1 MRLGQFLEGNLR
13 MNSSNIIAESGIQFG
28 TSGARGLVE
37 DFTLEVCA
45 AFAHAFMETVE
56 TDFEFGKVA
65 VAIDNRP
72 SSYAMAQACIAAI
85 QNQGYEVA
93 YYGVIPTPALAYSA
107 MQESIPCIMV
117 TGSHIPFDRNGLK
130 FYRPD
135 GEITKADELSILNS
149 DVEFLASNLLPELVV
164 DAKAA
169 EQYLERY
176 TSLFEPDLL
185 QGKRIGIYEHSSA
198 GRDLYQG
205 LFEALG
211 ADVISLERTDEFVP
225 IDTEAVAES
234 DKIKARTWSEGL
246 NLDFIFSTDGDGD
259 RPLVADEN
267 GEWLRGD
274 ILGLLCAETMNIEAL
289 AIPVS
294 SSTVI
299 AASPAFKTVSK
310 TKIGSPY
317 VIAEFA
323 QLAERYSSVAGFEA
337 NGGFLLGSDI
347 KVNGKVLKA
356 LPTRDAVLPAL
367 MLLSAAK
374 ESSIIE
380 LVQQLPKRFTHS
392 DRIQNFATEK
402 SLAILDIG
410 KAAPDSLLSQLGF
423 DSLTVESIDVTDGL
437 RLTLSNDT
445 IVHLRPSGN
454 APELRCYAEANT
466 FSQAKEIVEQTL
478 SRVQQL

>member
-1 MRLGQFLEGNLR
+1 MLKTSQV
-13 MNSSNIIAESGIQFG
+13 IADSGIQFG

-45 AFAHAFMETVE
+45 AFAHAFMATVE

-85 QNQGYEVA
+85 QNRGYEVA

-149 DVEFLASNLLPELVV
+149 DVEFLTSDVLPELVV

-234 DKIKARTWSEGL
+234 DKIKARFWSEGL

-259 RPLVADEN
+259 RPLVADED

-294 SSTVI
+294 SNTVI
-299 AASPAFKTVSK
+299 AASPAFKIVSK

-323 QLAERYSSVAGFEA
+323 QLEERYNSVAGFEA
-337 NGGFLLGSDI
+337 NGGFLLGSDV

-402 SLAILDIG
+402 SLAILDNG

-423 DSLTVESIDVTDGL
+423 DGLVVESIDVTDGL
-437 RLTLSNDT
+437 RLTLSNET
-445 IVHLRPSGN
+445 ILHLRPSGN

-466 FSQAKEIVEQTL
+466 FSQAKEIVEYTL

>member
-1 MRLGQFLEGNLR
+1 MLNTKQV
-13 MNSSNIIAESGIQFG
+13 IQQSGIQFG

-45 AFAHAFMETVE
+45 AFAHAFMATVE

-72 SSYAMAQACIAAI
+72 SSYAMAQACVAAI
-85 QNQGYEVA
+85 KNRGYEVA

-135 GEITKADELSILNS
+135 GEITKVDELSILNS
-149 DVEFLASNLLPELVV
+149 DVEFLASNVLPELVV
-164 DAKAA
+164 DAKAT

-294 SSTVI
+294 SNTVI

-423 DSLTVESIDVTDGL
+423 DGLAVESIDVTDGL
-437 RLTLSNDT
+437 RLTLCNET
-445 IVHLRPSGN
+445 ILHLRPSGN

-466 FSQAKEIVEQTL
+466 FSQAKEIVEHTL

>member
-1 MRLGQFLEGNLR
+1 MLKTSQV
-13 MNSSNIIAESGIQFG
+13 IADSGIQFG

-45 AFAHAFMETVE
+45 AFAHAFMATVE

-85 QNQGYEVA
+85 QNRGYEVA

-149 DVEFLASNLLPELVV
+149 DVEFLASNVLPELVV

-234 DKIKARTWSEGL
+234 DKIKARSWSEGL

-259 RPLVADEN
+259 RPLVADED

-294 SSTVI
+294 SNTVI
-299 AASPAFKTVSK
+299 TASPAFKTVSK

-347 KVNGKVLKA
+347 EVNGNVLKA

-367 MLLSAAK
+367 MLLSAAR

-380 LVQQLPKRFTHS
+380 LVKKLPKRFTHS
-392 DRIQNFATEK
+392 DRIQNFATEN
-402 SLAILDIG
+402 SLAILANG
-410 KAAPDSLLSQLGF
+410 KATPESLLSQLGF
-423 DSLTVESIDVTDGL
+423 DGLAVESIDVTDGL

-466 FSQAKEIVEQTL
+466 FSQAKEIVDQTL